1 MFNNFDR
8 GTYMSSKITSLAG
21 LGLAATGAAHFVAPQ
36 LFEPITKPVFPE
48 NTSTWIMRN
57 GASELAIGLAIA
69 VPATRKLGFAGLA
82 AYGAHLGSR
91 AASAA

>member
-1 MFNNFDR
+1 
-8 GTYMSSKITSLAG
+8 MSSKLTSLAG

-48 NTSTWIMRN
+48 DTSTWIKRN

-69 VPATRKLGFAGLA
+69 VPATRKLGLVGLA
-82 AYGAHLGSR
+82 AYGAHLGAR
-91 AASAA
+91 AAAAAK